1 MGKTVKNT
9 PSEEIEQLREVFST
23 TLPVARKKAG
33 LTQEEIARLSGV
45 GTGRFYTARLEAGI
59 RTPSTNSLKKLA
71 EILNCSADF
80 LLGLSSYH
88 PLSHKN
94 SIHDQLLC
102 EIDALDMEEKIDLLN
117 ELKKKHKKE
126 DPPAL

>member
-1 MGKTVKNT
+1 MGRTLKNI

-23 TLPVARKKAG
+23 TLPVARKKAR
-33 LTQEEIARLSGV
+33 LTQSELARRIGVSSGKHYIAHLED
-45 GTGRFYTARLEAGI
+45 GTRS
-59 RTPSTNSLKKLA
+59 PSINGFKNLA

-80 LLGLSSYH
+80 LLGFSSYH
-88 PLSHKN
+88 PLPHKN

-117 ELKKKHKKE
+117 ELKKKHKK
-126 DPPAL
+126 